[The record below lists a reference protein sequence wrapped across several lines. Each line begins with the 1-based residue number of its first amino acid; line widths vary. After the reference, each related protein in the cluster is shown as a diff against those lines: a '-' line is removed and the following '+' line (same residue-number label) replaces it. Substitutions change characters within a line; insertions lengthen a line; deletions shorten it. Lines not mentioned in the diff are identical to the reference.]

1 MNQEDRALQALRMS
15 GLAAG
20 LTDEDVGE
28 VLSSSRV
35 RELALSR
42 GELVFADGD
51 MPKRLYILLSGE
63 VHIRKDTYSGRTI
76 FISEIADPGDLFG
89 EIYMVLQRPYDM
101 YVEAAKSS
109 RILAISSEYFKLDA
123 GKSHTALLV
132 QQNLMKIFARKA
144 FHMHT
149 RIKILASGTLRERIV
164 RFLFQSMDEK
174 GELTLSITREYMAD
188 YLAATRPS
196 LSRELSAM
204 QRDGLLA
211 INGKH
216 VKVTDMAAFEACL

>member
-1 MNQEDRALQALRMS
+1 MKEEKALEALRMS

-20 LTDEDVGE
+20 LDDEGLRE

-51 MPKRLYILLSGE
+51 MPKCLYILLSGE
-63 VHIRKDTYSGRTI
+63 VHIRKDTFSGRSI

-89 EIYMVLQRPYDM
+89 EIYMVLQRPYDI
-101 YVEAAKSS
+101 YVEAAKDTK
-109 RILAISSEYFKLDA
+109 ILAISSEYFSLDA
-123 GKSHTALLV
+123 GRSKTALLV
-132 QQNLMKIFARKA
+132 QQSLMRIFARKA

-174 GELTLSITREYMAD
+174 GEVTLSITREYMAD
-188 YLAATRPS
+188 YLASTRPS

-211 INGKH
+211 ISGKH
-216 VKVTDMAAFEACL
+216 VKVTDMDAFEAYL